1 MMLARRTLL
10 AAAIAAVTPS
20 LAHAAAYTD
29 PPLPPHLNRLG
40 PTSLTLPNGAATT
53 LAQTLGQGRPA
64 IVSFWATW
72 CAPCSGEAEHL
83 ARIRT
88 RTPSTRLAI
97 VGINVDRRR
106 DETRIAEFLRRAGAN
121 YTQLRA
127 DNAIFEAFG
136 CDAATLPRCFIFAAD
151 GRPLAA
157 FDRFFERDTP
167 RRIDRAVAQALA
179 V

>member
-10 AAAIAAVTPS
+10 AAAVAGATPS
-20 LAHAAAYTD
+20 LAHAAAFAD
-29 PPLPPHLNRLG
+29 PPLPPHLDTLRAVN
-40 PTSLTLPNGAATT
+40 LTQPNGAATT
-53 LAQTLGQGRPA
+53 LAQALGQGRPA

-72 CAPCSGEAEHL
+72 CAPCVGEAEHL
-83 ARIRT
+83 ARIRN
-88 RTPSTRLAI
+88 RTPSARLAV

-106 DETRIAEFLRRAGAN
+106 DENRIAEFLRNARAT

-136 CDAATLPRCFIFAAD
+136 CDAATLPRCFVFAAD

-157 FDRFFERDTP
+157 FDRFFEHQTP
-167 RRIDRAVAQALA
+167 QRIDRVVAQALA
-179 V
+179 